1 MPSTGKAPR
10 DMEDDGAVRSCI
22 SNSGGVAEPHPC
34 GMMASSANRGT
45 VLEPGRD
52 ACVAEDRI
60 EAGTGKSTT
69 SNSGSSSS
77 SGGGGSSSSGGGSSS
92 HNKGKQHLQ
101 QNQQHQQHG
110 ENHWLEGG
118 VATNRRFVEQ
128 LRRRH
133 DEEEEE
139 EEEEEGEEEANSDR
153 DDGFLDDFARE
164 LDGASSEDEQAEM
177 QPPMSGGDGDEQVA
191 RALQEAEWR
200 RNLPHLPG
208 MHVPSDGDDGRPVSS
223 IICSGSGSGSIFD
236 TGGCSG
242 GGASSG
248 GSSSSGGAAAAATG
262 VGTLGAG
269 GGGRSSRPANCGVVC
284 HSPYTDDDDDE
295 AAIQEGGA
303 HSETP
308 PQIAKKEIGG
318 SGRLG
323 TTVGP
328 GRPRGKGSVRGA
340 TPGAWPPGG
349 LGEGEGLRIND
360 FPDEILEKV
369 AGFASLPRCVSKR
382 VEKYRVKIVRERVFT
397 ALETSA
403 TLPASKAKEV
413 EDAIFSLCGGF
424 VTKAYKAKAREMS
437 FNLRVG
443 KNDPLRER
451 LLSGSLLPSDLVRMS
466 SNDLAP
472 LSVRRERERF
482 ARKRIREVTSS
493 RDSPFHTVTDR
504 FACVECGHEKTQY
517 RTWRRKAVVDR
528 VRVIVQCL
536 QCRHSWEL

>member
-1 MPSTGKAPR
+1 
-10 DMEDDGAVRSCI
+10 MEDDGAVRSCVR
-22 SNSGGVAEPHPC
+22 STGGVAEPHPC
-34 GMMASSANRGT
+34 GMVASSSANRGT
-45 VLEPGRD
+45 ILKPGRD
-52 ACVAEDRI
+52 ACGAEDRT
-60 EAGTGKSTT
+60 EAGT
-69 SNSGSSSS
+69 SSSTA
-77 SGGGGSSSSGGGSSS
+77 SSSSGGGSGGTS
-92 HNKGKQHLQ
+92 HGKGKQHLQ
-101 QNQQHQQHG
+101 QKQQHQQHR
-110 ENHWLEGG
+110 ENHRVEEGMD
-118 VATNRRFVEQ
+118 ANKSFVEQ
-128 LRRRH
+128 LRRQH
-133 DEEEEE
+133 EEDEEEE
-139 EEEEEGEEEANSDR
+139 EEEEEGEEEEEQEEAHSDR
-153 DDGFLDDFARE
+153 DDGFLDDFVRE
-164 LDGASSEDEQAEM
+164 LDGASSEDEQAEEPAEM

-200 RNLPHLPG
+200 RNPPLPG
-208 MHVPSDGDDGRPVSS
+208 MQVPSDGDDGRRVSS

-242 GGASSG
+242 GGASGG
-248 GSSSSGGAAAAATG
+248 GSSSSGGGAAASATG
-262 VGTLGAG
+262 VGALAAG
-269 GGGRSSRPANCGVVC
+269 GGGGASRPPNCGVVC
-284 HSPYTDDDDDE
+284 HSPYTDDDNDE
-295 AAIQEGGA
+295 TAIQGDGANGG
-303 HSETP
+303 TP
-308 PQIAKKEIGG
+308 PQIAKKEIRG
-318 SGRLG
+318 SKRRGMGLG
-323 TTVGP
+323 TMAGS

-340 TPGAWPPGG
+340 TLGAWPPGG

-360 FPDEILEKV
+360 FPDEIVEKV

-382 VEKYRVKIVRERVFT
+382 IEKYRVKVVRERVFT

-413 EDAIFSLCGGF
+413 EDAIFALCGGS

>member
-1 MPSTGKAPR
+1 M
-10 DMEDDGAVRSCI
+10 D
-22 SNSGGVAEPHPC
+22 
-34 GMMASSANRGT
+34 ANR
-45 VLEPGRD
+45 
-52 ACVAEDRI
+52 
-60 EAGTGKSTT
+60 S
-69 SNSGSSSS
+69 
-77 SGGGGSSSSGGGSSS
+77 
-92 HNKGKQHLQ
+92 
-101 QNQQHQQHG
+101 
-110 ENHWLEGG
+110 
-118 VATNRRFVEQ
+118 FVEQ
-128 LRRRH
+128 LRLRYEV
-133 DEEEEE
+133 EEEEE
-139 EEEEEGEEEANSDR
+139 EEEEEGEEEEEEEEQEEANSDR
-153 DDGFLDDFARE
+153 DDGFLDDFVRE
-164 LDGASSEDEQAEM
+164 LDGASSEDEQAQEKAEM
-177 QPPMSGGDGDEQVA
+177 QPPMSGVDGDEQVA

-200 RNLPHLPG
+200 RNLLPLPG
-208 MHVPSDGDDGRPVSS
+208 MQVPSDREDDRRVSS

-242 GGASSG
+242 GGASGG
-248 GSSSSGGAAAAATG
+248 GSSISGGGAAAAATG
-262 VGTLGAG
+262 VGALAACGSGGA
-269 GGGRSSRPANCGVVC
+269 SRPPNCGVVC

-295 AAIQEGGA
+295 AAIQGDGANGGK
-303 HSETP
+303 P
-308 PQIAKKEIGG
+308 PQNAKNGRNRRGIG
-318 SGRLG
+318 LG

-340 TPGAWPPGG
+340 TLGAWPPGG
-349 LGEGEGLRIND
+349 LGEGEGVRIND
-360 FPDEILEKV
+360 FPDEIVEKV

-382 VEKYRVKIVRERVFT
+382 IEKYRVKVVRERVFT

-413 EDAIFSLCGGF
+413 EDAIFSLCGGS